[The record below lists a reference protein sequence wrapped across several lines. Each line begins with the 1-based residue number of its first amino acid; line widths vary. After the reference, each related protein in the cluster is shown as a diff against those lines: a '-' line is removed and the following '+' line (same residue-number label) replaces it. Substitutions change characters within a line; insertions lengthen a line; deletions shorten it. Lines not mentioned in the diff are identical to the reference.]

1 MNGGITSMKKRMF
14 LVTALIAL
22 IAVFALVGC
31 GSSSGGGSSTIK
43 LSECVSYRISGTN
56 GQGTLSYS
64 IDDDK
69 IGEYVAKKRN
79 IKDLE
84 MEENESK
91 LEGYFNDVFMIDEAT
106 TITVDK
112 EDNLSNG
119 DVVTIGFI
127 VDSSLTKNLGYK
139 IDTKSLKI
147 TVSGLQ

>member
-1 MNGGITSMKKRMF
+1 
-14 LVTALIAL
+14 
-22 IAVFALVGC
+22 
-31 GSSSGGGSSTIK
+31 
-43 LSECVSYRISGTN
+43 
-56 GQGTLSYS
+56 
-64 IDDDK
+64 
-69 IGEYVAKKRN
+69 
-79 IKDLE
+79 
-84 MEENESK
+84 
-91 LEGYFNDVFMIDEAT
+91 MIDEAT